1 MHDNEGDGITVGN
14 HLHVGV
20 LGYADDTAMLSASAD
35 KMSERVTKKV
45 VQGSKAD
52 ADMVINAK
60 KTKTLATRGR
70 TTSSRCFN
78 EN

>member
-60 KTKTLATRGR
+60 KQRRYTWK
-70 TTSSRCFN
+70 N
-78 EN
+78 NQ